1 MSGWESAGRLRRR
14 EFIALALAAAGA
26 PATALAQVSR
36 QRLVAALIGA
46 PNPPDQTSMAW
57 LAAVRAGLAG
67 TGWAEGSNVHV
78 EARFTAG
85 EAALTAR
92 FSAELVAMQP
102 DIFVTGTTENA
113 VAISA
118 LAPDTPLVFVA
129 VPDPIAAGLVDNYPH
144 PNGRATGFAH
154 LEPSVGGKMVDLLM
168 EVAPRTSQV
177 VFFTNPATSQ
187 APSLWRPFVMAAAA
201 THGIG
206 FVESSVAAL
215 DEIEPAVARMAET
228 PGSGIVLPANNWVHN
243 NARSFVEP
251 INRYR
256 IPAVYP
262 AVRMIEEGGL
272 IGFGVDIVEMFR
284 LGGEYAGRILNGL
297 RPGDLPVQSADFG
310 TAINLRTAAA
320 QGIVIPSNLLVAADR
335 IIE

>member
-1 MSGWESAGRLRRR
+1 MA
-14 EFIALALAAAGA
+14 IALAVAGA
-26 PATALAQVSR
+26 PGLALAQPSR
-36 QRLVAALIGA
+36 QRLVGALIGA
-46 PNPPDQTSMAW
+46 PNPPDQTSIAW

-67 TGWAEGSNVHV
+67 TGWTEGSNVHV

-85 EAALTAR
+85 EAALTTQ

-113 VAISA
+113 VAIHA
-118 LAPDTPLVFVA
+118 LAPSTPLVFVA

-144 PNGRATGFAH
+144 PNGNATGVTH
-154 LEPSVGGKMVDLLM
+154 LEPSVAGKMVDLLM

-177 VFFTNPATSQ
+177 IFFTNPATSQ
-187 APSLWRPFVMAAAA
+187 APPLWRPFVMEAAAA
-201 THGIG
+201 HGIG
-206 FVESSVAAL
+206 FVESNVAAL

-228 PGSGIVLPANNWVHN
+228 PGSGIVLPSNNWVHN

-251 INRYR
+251 INRYG

-272 IGFGVDIVEMFR
+272 IGIGVDIVEMFR
-284 LGGEYAGRILNGL
+284 FGGEYAGRILNGR
-297 RPGDLPVQSADFG
+297 RPADLPVQSAGFS
-310 TAINLRTAAA
+310 TVINLRTAAA
-320 QGIVIPSNLLVAADR
+320 QGIVIPSRLLVAADR
-335 IIE
+335 VIE